1 MVVMDFNWTC
11 KIIFSQLQNEIYL
24 INIFLTVAIWD
35 NNYVSLNINTGIVAS
50 YKVKNDNMGTFVCGD
65 NTITIL
71 SKLQLNSR

>member
-11 KIIFSQLQNEIYL
+11 KNIFSQLQNEIYL

-35 NNYVSLNINTGIVAS
+35 NNYVSLNINTGMVAS
-50 YKVKNDNMGTFVCGD
+50 YKVKNDNKGTFVCGD